1 MAAPVVTTASPRSA
15 RWPTWLLV
23 AGVAVLFVLLAAGG
37 LVAWV
42 GSGLSRHAPAP
53 DTSAYARSA
62 AVQRRDLA
70 TATWFSAQLRQLGR
84 QAAWLRPA
92 GQSVLDYCRADG
104 SAAPSGGAARWSLSC
119 QRSQAAYFVYGGA
132 SAGRIRQLERVLTGQ
147 GWGDFTIS
155 PASPAS
161 PLELSA
167 GSTGRGSPAAIQAG
181 LRASWISPARPQAR
195 RRDIGRPVVTRS
207 RLVAWRQ
214 VRAANLSEISRAL
227 TGQRDIVLVVTLS
240 ATYATRGGP
249 GGKT

>member
-1 MAAPVVTTASPRSA
+1 M
-15 RWPTWLLV
+15 
-23 AGVAVLFVLLAAGG
+23 LLAAGG

-42 GSGLSRHAPAP
+42 GSGLSKHTPAP

-70 TATWFSAQLRQLGR
+70 TATWFSAQLRQIGGRASWLG
-84 QAAWLRPA
+84 PA

-104 SAAPSGGAARWSLSC
+104 SAAPAGGAIRWSLSC
-119 QRSQAAYFVYGGA
+119 RRSQAAYFVYGGA
-132 SAGRIRQLERVLTGQ
+132 SAGRIRQLERVLTGL
-147 GWGDFTIS
+147 GWGDFTIT
-155 PASPAS
+155 PASPAPSAS

-167 GSTGRGSPAAIQAG
+167 GFTGRGGPAAIQAG
-181 LRASWISPARPQAR
+181 LRASWISPARPQAL

-214 VRAANLSEISRAL
+214 VRAANLSQISRAL
-227 TGQRDIVLVVTLS
+227 TGQHDSVLVVTLS